1 MTNPNQEGFNPG
13 GVKDRYDNR
22 DYQWHEVGYG
32 TMPFDWNTGF
42 DVESRLGSKLKV
54 KDQNGSYSCGGQ
66 AWSYLAEVQEALHT
80 GNYEPRSAK
89 FIYAQTFVPPLG
101 GSAGRDNCNL
111 YVKQGVA
118 EESKLSSYDS
128 GQPPQ
133 EAFMRRSED
142 ITYDVRANAKLALSS
157 SYAQVGTD
165 IESFAT
171 AIRDNDG
178 AIIGIA
184 GSNNGTWNS
193 LMPKPPVAGE
203 QQWYHWIYCGK
214 AKLINGKKYIGVCN
228 SWGTAVGDPANPGW
242 QWISEDYFKI
252 PGAIFSG
259 WTNVYNASPDLT
271 PFKHTFTKTLDYGMS
286 DPEVQWLQKALTLEG
301 CFPETISPTL
311 FFGNVTKQSVQKFQ
325 IKYNIV
331 SSGSSATTG
340 FGRVGPKT
348 LAKLNSIYA

>member
-1 MTNPNQEGFNPG
+1 MTNPNEKGFNPG

-42 DVESRLGSKLKV
+42 DIESKLGFKLKV

-66 AWSYLAEVQEALHT
+66 AWSYLAEVLEALNT
-80 GNYEPRSAK
+80 NTYEPRSAK
-89 FIYAQTFVPPLG
+89 YIYAQTYVPSG
-101 GSAGRDNCNL
+101 GSAGRDNSNIFC
-111 YVKQGVA
+111 KQGVA
-118 EESKLSSYDS
+118 EESKLPSYDS

-133 EAFMRRSED
+133 EGFMRRSED
-142 ITYDVRANAKLALSS
+142 ITYEIRNNAKLSMAS
-157 SYAQVGTD
+157 SYAQIGTD

-171 AIRDNDG
+171 AIRDNGG
-178 AIIGIA
+178 AIIGIT

-193 LMPKPPVAGE
+193 IAPFPPVPGADL
-203 QQWYHWIYCGK
+203 WYHWIYCGK
-214 AKLINGKKYIGVCN
+214 AKIISGKKHIGVFN
-228 SWGTAVGDPANPGW
+228 SWGNAAGDNGW
-242 QWISEDYFKI
+242 QWISEDYFKTLI
-252 PGAIFSG
+252 YIFSG
-259 WTNVYNASPDLT
+259 WTHVYNGNPPVA

-286 DPEVQWLQKALTLEG
+286 DPEVQWLQKALTLEE
-301 CFPETISPTL
+301 CFPDTISPTL

-325 IKYNIV
+325 VKYNIV
-331 SSGSSATTG
+331 SSGSSSTTG